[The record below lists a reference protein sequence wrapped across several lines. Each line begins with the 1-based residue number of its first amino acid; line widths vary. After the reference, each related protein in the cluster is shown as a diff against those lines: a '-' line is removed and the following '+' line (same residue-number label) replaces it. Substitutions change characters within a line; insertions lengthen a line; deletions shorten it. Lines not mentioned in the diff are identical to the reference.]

1 MRQSQ
6 DIDKFC
12 PEYFTFF
19 RIISHE
25 VIILYKCCYISKK
38 ILIAAAAF
46 SVLAM
51 LFISERFLFLSS
63 ADSEEE
69 AVFLPVIM
77 YHSICDNGP
86 QEYIVTP
93 QQLESDLQWLSSH
106 GYTAVSAKQVC
117 DYTHGNGCLP
127 PKPVMI
133 TADDGHYNNL
143 SQLLP
148 LLEKYDMCAVISIV
162 GSYTDVY
169 AESDPHQDSYSYLT
183 WDDINTLTASGRIE
197 IGSHTY
203 DMHSLSGGRKGC
215 AKLSCETAEEYRS
228 ILRKDLSK
236 LQNEISRH
244 TGQSPVVFAYPFG
257 AVSRESL
264 PVIRELGFSMTLTC
278 REGPNYI
285 VHDPQCLYG
294 IFRYNRSGL
303 YSTEEFMRK
312 LMAGE

>member
-1 MRQSQ
+1 M
-6 DIDKFC
+6 
-12 PEYFTFF
+12 
-19 RIISHE
+19 
-25 VIILYKCCYISKK
+25 IILYKCCYISKK
-38 ILIAAAAF
+38 IVITAVAF
-46 SVLAM
+46 TVLAVI
-51 LFISERFLFLSS
+51 FISERFLFPSS
-63 ADSEEE
+63 AYSEEE
-69 AVFLPVIM
+69 DAVFLPVIM
-77 YHSICDNGP
+77 YHSVCGKAP

-93 QQLESDLQWLSSH
+93 QQVESDLQWLSSH

-117 DYTHGNGCLP
+117 DYANGTGSLP

-169 AESDPHQDSYSYLT
+169 AENDPHQDNYSYLT
-183 WDDINTLTASGRIE
+183 WDDINALTASGRIE

-203 DMHSLSGGRKGC
+203 DMHSLSGERKGC
-215 AKLSCETAEEYRS
+215 SKLSYETAEDYQS
-228 ILRKDLSK
+228 ILREDLSK
-236 LQNEISRH
+236 LQNEVSRH
-244 TGQSPVVFAYPFG
+244 TGQSPVVFTYPFG

-264 PVIRELGFSMTLTC
+264 PVIRDMGFAMTLTC

-312 LMAGE
+312 LMSGE